1 MVLEIC
7 ISKGDNMSL
16 NIKKISI
23 GFFGVRNSGKSSLIN
38 AIANQ
43 EVSVVSDTLGTT
55 TDNVKKAMELQP
67 IGPVVLIDTHGIDD
81 EGELGKKEFHKQKR
95 Y

>member
-1 MVLEIC
+1 
-7 ISKGDNMSL
+7 MSL
-16 NIKKISI
+16 NIKKITI

-67 IGPVVLIDTHGIDD
+67 IGPVILIDTPGIDD
-81 EGELGKKEFHKQKR
+81 EGELGKKRILQTKKILR
-95 Y
+95 SWGDLI